1 MLRKNIEQK
10 KKINKQKKKKEN
22 KGGGGRREEVEEE
35 YRICLESFH
44 LCFGELLN
52 EHRRWERPSA
62 EGLEERDGECVWR
75 PSAAAQTHIPAE
87 DGERDAV
94 QIATAGAVNPTS

>member
-10 KKINKQKKKKEN
+10 NEQINEQINKN
-22 KGGGGRREEVEEE
+22 KGGGREEEEEE